1 MKPKAQPTSPDEIR
15 SLIGIV
21 KRDLQQA
28 DLQGLHADGVFGFL
42 YNAALQLA
50 TILVRLRGERFG
62 SSGHHRNTLSRAR
75 ELLPDELASAA
86 SALDLARRK
95 RNASVYD
102 QAGVV
107 TQEDIA
113 FLKEAIESLRPWILE
128 QARCY
133 LAEQEG

>member
-21 KRDLQQA
+21 ERDLQQA
-28 DLQGLHADGVFGFL
+28 DLRGLHADGVFGFL

-50 TILVRLRGERFG
+50 TILIRLRGERFG
-62 SSGHHRNTLSRAR
+62 SSGHHRNTLRRAR
-75 ELLPDELASAA
+75 ELLPEELASAA

-107 TQEDIA
+107 TQADIA
-113 FLKEAIESLRPWILE
+113 TLKEAIGAASKVEFLLVVEKIASP
-128 QARCY
+128 
-133 LAEQEG
+133 